1 MARHELD
8 PAHRERTLRHLAERE
23 YDVIVIGG
31 GVTGAGA
38 ALDAVSR
45 GLSVALV
52 EAADLANGTS
62 SRSGKLFH
70 GGLRYL
76 KQLNFSLVR
85 EALKERDLM
94 VGSLCPHLVSPER
107 FTFPFRHW
115 WERVY
120 IGLGVLLYDLLRLT
134 VTRTVKGHRHLSR
147 KTVRRELPALGP
159 GVRGGVSFYDVR
171 VDDARHTMM
180 LARTA
185 AGLGADVATRTEV
198 TGFLRDGERLTG
210 VVARDAESGADVPIR
225 GRAVVN
231 ATGVWAERVQELAG
245 VASLSVTAA
254 KGIHLVVPADR
265 IDLRTGLIAQ
275 TSDSIFL
282 IRRWFGHWLM
292 GTTDTKWDHTR
303 DDPAPTG
310 SDVDYLLA
318 QANRWLEK
326 PLTREDVVGVYAGLR
341 PLVSGKG
348 ATAALSRDHTVAE
361 GPAGVFTV
369 VGGKYTTYRIMARD
383 AVDAAARHLGGDVP
397 ASVTERIPVIGA
409 EGLAAV
415 AAQRALLAERHG
427 LTPQWIG
434 HLLDRYGALALDL
447 LDLIAERPELAG
459 PIDGAPG
466 YLAVEAVY
474 AATAEGAV
482 HLDDVLVRRTR
493 IFMET
498 ADHGLTAAV
507 HVAALIAPALGW
519 DDERREWEIERYG
532 AEMAADLAAVA
543 ALTDDEAM
551 AARAAVRPAPWT
563 VRPR

>member
-8 PAHRERTLRHLAERE
+8 PARRAETLRALRERD

-45 GLSVALV
+45 GLSVALL

-94 VGSLCPHLVSPER
+94 VGRLCPHLVSPER
-107 FTFPFRHW
+107 FTFPFTHW

-134 VTRTVKGHRHLSR
+134 VAKTVKGHRHLSR
-147 KTVRRELPALGP
+147 KAVRRELPALRP
-159 GVRGGVSFYDVR
+159 GIRGGVRFYDVR
-171 VDDARHTMM
+171 VDDARHTMT

-185 AGLGADVATRTEV
+185 AGLGADVATRAEV
-198 TGFLRDGERLTG
+198 TGFLRDGERVTG
-210 VVARDAESGADVPIR
+210 VRARDAETGEEFEVR
-225 GRAVVN
+225 GRSVVN

-245 VASLSVTAA
+245 AASLTVTAA

-265 IDLRTGLIAQ
+265 IDLHSGLMAQ
-275 TSDSIFL
+275 TPDSVFI
-282 IRRWFGHWLM
+282 IRRWFGYWLI
-292 GTTDTKWDHTR
+292 GTTDTRWDHSR

-318 QANRWLEK
+318 QAARWLEK

-341 PLVSGKG
+341 PLVGGKG
-348 ATAALSRDHTVAE
+348 ATAGLSRDHTVVE
-361 GPAGVFTV
+361 GPQGMYTV
-369 VGGKYTTYRIMARD
+369 VGGKYTTYRIMARE
-383 AVDAAARHLGGDVP
+383 AVDAAASRLGREIPG
-397 ASVTERIPVIGA
+397 SVTETLPILGA
-409 EGLAAV
+409 EGFATVRARRELLAA
-415 AAQRALLAERHG
+415 RHG
-427 LTPQWIG
+427 LSPQWIE
-434 HLLDRYGALALDL
+434 HLLSRYGSLAPDVLDL
-447 LDLIAERPELAG
+447 AAARPELAR
-459 PIDGAPG
+459 PIEGAPG
-466 YLAVEAVY
+466 YLAAEAVY
-474 AATAEGAV
+474 AASAEGAL

-493 IFMET
+493 VFMET
-498 ADHGLTAAV
+498 PDHGLAAAGP
-507 HVAALIAPALGW
+507 VATLIAPILGW
-519 DDERREWEIERYG
+519 DDDRREREIAAYTAER
-532 AEMAADLAAVA
+532 AADRAAVA
-543 ALTDDEAM
+543 ALTDDEAV
-551 AARAAVRPAPWT
+551 AARAVARGD
-563 VRPR
+563 